1 MSTAPI
7 GPAELADMTGQEIGV
22 SSWIEVG
29 QRRID
34 EFAHCTEDRQ
44 WIHVDVERAARE
56 SPAGGTIAHGYLTL
70 ALLAPTGMEI
80 LVPRVRAKQIL
91 NYGLDKVRFLAPV
104 LAGKRVRNRI
114 KLAAAEDKGGGRWLL
129 QAVGWDMVAA
139 MLATDLARLDDL
151 ETAIAVVLDRLP
163 APRYRATATCSASS
177 LASLATFD
185 FTVAVPGAEVGDA
198 VLVIPPGL
206 LNARIV
212 YSALVSAS
220 GIVTIRLSN
229 PSASSATSNVGSGS
243 WGVLV
248 MK

>member
-129 QAVGWDMVAA
+129 KHEVTVEIKGADKPA
-139 MLATDLARLDDL
+139 L
-151 ETAIAVVLDRLP
+151 IAEWL
-163 APRYRATATCSASS
+163 
-177 LASLATFD
+177 
-185 FTVAVPGAEVGDA
+185 GMQ
-198 VLVIPPGL
+198 
-206 LNARIV
+206 
-212 YSALVSAS
+212 
-220 GIVTIRLSN
+220 
-229 PSASSATSNVGSGS
+229 
-243 WGVLV
+243 V
-248 MK
+248 MG

>member
-1 MSTAPI
+1 MSTAPM

-129 QAVGWDMVAA
+129 KHELTVEIEGGDKPALIAEWLGMQMVG
-139 MLATDLARLDDL
+139 
-151 ETAIAVVLDRLP
+151 
-163 APRYRATATCSASS
+163 
-177 LASLATFD
+177 
-185 FTVAVPGAEVGDA
+185 G
-198 VLVIPPGL
+198 
-206 LNARIV
+206 
-212 YSALVSAS
+212 
-220 GIVTIRLSN
+220 
-229 PSASSATSNVGSGS
+229 
-243 WGVLV
+243 
-248 MK
+248 